1 MQTVSEIVAKVASPS
16 KEASDVKG
24 TPITADKA
32 KMKKDEA
39 AAAAA
44 SDVVQAAGSPAG
56 PATQDAAQEVWTDCH
71 VCH

>member
-1 MQTVSEIVAKVASPS
+1 MQAVGEIVAKVASPS
-16 KEASDVKG
+16 KEVSEVKG
-24 TPITADKA
+24 TPVTADKA

-56 PATQDAAQEVWTDCH
+56 PATQDAAQEVCTNCH
-71 VCH
+71 ACH